1 MVAITGQV
9 PQAVIGTDAF
19 QETPI
24 VEICRA
30 VTKHHYL
37 ITADD
42 YANPEDVQAALH
54 SIPRIVKEAFHVA
67 KTGASRS
74 RPR

>member
-1 MVAITGQV
+1 MTAIADAKMDSVPMLAITGQV
-9 PQAVIGTDAF
+9 AQAVIGSDAF

-24 VEICRA
+24 VEVCRA

-42 YANPEDVQAALH
+42 YTCPE
-54 SIPRIVKEAFHVA
+54 SVA
-67 KTGASRS
+67 KALKDGVKF
-74 RPR
+74 